1 MGRRGGCHES
11 TARCSVESL
20 DQGHSCREQNQFCHD
35 LFDFRVNSV
44 RTVMI
49 LTNVRSKMHQESKT
63 PKFLAIIQH
72 RSASF
77 SHALSKVWA
86 LHRRGWGGYRL
97 SSRRKQLRGL
107 RVSCDSRGSQ
117 VPKWCPSGAQVVPG
131 HQDPEYR
138 STHQLIDLS
147 SFEALSGNTLQQLA
161 NEKLTASW
169 QISLGFHDFHGKAHT
184 INCFL
189 YWIWNDMDYIW
200 ILLPVSCSPVFQ
212 VECAACT
219 LDTAI
224 YLGTTCAASSATAV
238 LTATTTLG
246 ARMTGGRGSRDFTK
260 IQNSFQQ
267 YLTLFDFWILLACVQ
282 CVQFHL

>member
-1 MGRRGGCHES
+1 MICLILEWTVFEQSWFWRMWDPKCIKNQRPRSSWQSSSIVQHHSAMLCLRFELCIDVDGAATDFPVGGSNFEVYVS
-11 TARCSVESL
+11 PVTAGAPR
-20 DQGHSCREQNQFCHD
+20 
-35 LFDFRVNSV
+35 
-44 RTVMI
+44 
-49 LTNVRSKMHQESKT
+49 
-63 PKFLAIIQH
+63 
-72 RSASF
+72 
-77 SHALSKVWA
+77 
-86 LHRRGWGGYRL
+86 
-97 SSRRKQLRGL
+97 
-107 RVSCDSRGSQ
+107 
-117 VPKWCPSGAQVVPG
+117 CPSGAQVFPG